1 MDATRRKLT
10 FGVTSSLCT
19 TLLPAIAQQSLI
31 PFRVGMAA
39 PSNTFLALWMAHDA
53 GFYQKNGLDFSIYDM
68 VGGAEAG
75 PTLSSG
81 TIQLM
86 HIGLSS
92 VIRAN
97 NSGANLRVI
106 GSLSNVVRFTLF
118 AKPGIT
124 KVEELKGS
132 TFGISSPGSESD
144 VTIDIGL
151 EKLGLTRKDIL
162 IKDVGSGG
170 QRLAAV
176 KSGTVAAAT
185 LNEPYRTQAFELG
198 LKPLV
203 DLVPERTPWLFSGLV
218 ADARYIQSNRNTL
231 LSFLKATIEGNYL
244 AVSDQDRGKAT
255 LAKALKINDSK
266 VLELSYRDFQQQSPL
281 NAVATPEAA
290 RANIARVA
298 QPGAKTNIDAYC
310 DLTLTD
316 ELQKQGFFES
326 MKSKYKTG

>member
-1 MDATRRKLT
+1 MDAVRRGLT
-10 FGVTSSLCT
+10 FGLTTSLGAAI
-19 TLLPAIAQQSLI
+19 LPAHAQQALK
-31 PFRVGMAA
+31 PFKVGMAA
-39 PSNTFLALWMAHDA
+39 PSNTFLALWMAQDA
-53 GFYQKNGLDFSIYDM
+53 GFYKSNGLEFSIFDM

-97 NSGANLRVI
+97 NAGADLRVI
-106 GSLSNVVRFTLF
+106 GSLSNIVRFTLF
-118 AKPGIT
+118 ARPGIT
-124 KVEELKGS
+124 RTEELKGA

-151 EKLGLTRKDIL
+151 EKLGLSRKDIV

-176 KSGTVAAAT
+176 KSGSVAAAT
-185 LNEPYRTQAFELG
+185 LNEPYRTQALELG

-218 ADARYIQSNRNTL
+218 ADAKYIQKDRAAL

-244 AVSDQDRGKAT
+244 AVSNPERGKAT
-255 LAKALKINDSK
+255 LAKALKITDPK
-266 VLELSYRDFQQQSPL
+266 VLDLSYRDFQQQSPL
-281 NAVATPEAA
+281 NAEATVEAA
-290 RANIARVA
+290 SANIARVA
-298 QPGAKTNIDAYC
+298 PKGAKINIDAYC
-310 DLTLTD
+310 DLSLTE
-316 ELQKQGFFES
+316 ELKKQGFFES
-326 MKSKYKTG
+326 MKAKYRV